1 MKILVDDRS
10 NSTYYSIM
18 RNVMTTEPSEVR
30 DNIVAVG
37 QRTMS
42 AKGFSAVGLN
52 EILTTAG
59 VPKGSF
65 YYYFA
70 SKDAF
75 GVALLEKYFED
86 YLAEI
91 DATLQQDGKT
101 MAQGLLQ
108 YFDRWRMNQLDGDCH
123 GKCLVVKLG
132 AEVADLSEPMRLALK
147 QGTSGIV
154 ERLAK
159 AIERGV
165 LEGSLRIGGQPGLVA
180 ESLYQLWLGASV
192 MTKITR
198 DASPFDAA
206 MRTTQDMLHLSP

>member
-1 MKILVDDRS
+1 
-10 NSTYYSIM
+10 M
-18 RNVMTTEPSEVR
+18 RNVMTTESSEVR

-37 QRTMS
+37 QRIMA

-65 YYYFA
+65 YHYFA

-75 GVALLEKYFED
+75 GAALLEKYFED
-86 YLAEI
+86 YLAGI
-91 DATLQQDGKT
+91 DATLEQADT
-101 MAQGLLQ
+101 MAQGLTR
-108 YFDRWRMNQLDGDCH
+108 YFESWRANQLVSDCQ
-123 GKCLVVKLG
+123 GKCLAVKLG
-132 AEVADLSEPMRLALK
+132 AEVADLSEQMRLVLK
-147 QGTSGIV
+147 NGTSRIV
-154 ERLAK
+154 RRLAG

-165 LEGSLRIGGQPGLVA
+165 AEGSLRADGEAQAVA

-192 MTKITR
+192 MAKIVR

-206 MRTTQDMLHLSP
+206 MRTTQQLLHLAR

>member
-1 MKILVDDRS
+1 MNKAL
-10 NSTYYSIM
+10 
-18 RNVMTTEPSEVR
+18 TTESSEVR
-30 DNIVAVG
+30 ENIVAVG
-37 QRTMS
+37 QRIMA

-75 GVALLEKYFED
+75 GEALLEKYFKD

-91 DATLQQDGKT
+91 DAIFQEAGTT
-101 MAQGLLQ
+101 MANGLLR
-108 YFDRWRMNQLDGDCH
+108 YFERWRMNQSFSDCQ

-132 AEVADLSEPMRLALK
+132 AEVADLSEPMRLTLK
-147 QGTSGIV
+147 QGTAGIV
-154 ERLAK
+154 ARLAG
-159 AIERGV
+159 AVERGMA
-165 LEGSLRIGGQPGLVA
+165 EGSVKVDGEPRQLA

-192 MTKITR
+192 MAKITR
-198 DASPFDAA
+198 DESPFDAA
-206 MRTTQDMLHLSP
+206 MRTTRQVLHLSR